1 VRVKRP
7 RPQSDTP
14 SDPASGP
21 SATVPRNNV
30 LATVFVTG
38 AAVLVIEIAGARAVA
53 PLYGTGLYSW
63 SALIA
68 VTLAALSLGYW
79 GGGRIADRRP
89 SPWLFHTGILLAG
102 LVVIAVP
109 WIARGVLKFSEPL
122 DPRLGVMLAA
132 LLLFFPPLAL
142 LGGVTPFAIRLARPP
157 EGEVGGVSG
166 LVFAV
171 STIGSL
177 LAALAT
183 GFVLIPNLGLRAI
196 LSLTGAALV
205 LVAAAGFFGTRS
217 RVVATGVALLA
228 LLPLLGPRFAPRP
241 DATGT
246 APHTLRVVARTP
258 SFYGD
263 LRVVETD
270 VQRLLTV
277 NGIGQNYVNIDGTG
291 APSAYLA
298 FLAALPR
305 WRGSPRGD
313 TKALL
318 IGLGAGELVGLLT
331 AQGLELD
338 VVELDPRIE
347 ALARQHFGL
356 ALPRERIHFADGRA
370 FVERDREKYDYLF
383 MDAFLGEEVPGHL
396 FTRQA
401 LHAMRQRL
409 KPGGVLAINYTTI
422 PGGEDVRAVTRT
434 LQSVFPDVRAYT
446 DGSEPTD
453 LASVVLVASMASI
466 VLKRTGNPSLA
477 AAEVFLAHRARLDTK
492 QSRILTDD
500 FNPIQTYRL
509 GATRLWRQLMI
520 RHVGED
526 WAFWTEF

>member
-1 VRVKRP
+1 MSRSPREP
-7 RPQSDTP
+7 RPVDGSSKPQAAPLVTR
-14 SDPASGP
+14 
-21 SATVPRNNV
+21 TIV
-30 LATVFVTG
+30 LPTVFVTG
-38 AAVLVIEIAGARAVA
+38 ACVLVIEIAGARAVA

-79 GGGRIADRRP
+79 GGGRIADRMPR
-89 SPWLFHTGILLAG
+89 PWLFHLGILIAG
-102 LVVIAVP
+102 LIVIAIP
-109 WIARGVLKFSEPL
+109 WVARSVLKFTEPL
-122 DPRLGVMLAA
+122 DPRFGVLLAA
-132 LLLFFPPLAL
+132 LLLFFPPLAV
-142 LGGVTPFAIRLARPP
+142 LGGVTPFAIRLSRPP
-157 EGEVGGVSG
+157 EGEVGGTSG

-183 GFVLIPNLGLRAI
+183 GYVLIPNLGLRAI

-205 LVAAAGFFGTRS
+205 VVAAAGFFRARQRAVGTS
-217 RVVATGVALLA
+217 VALLA
-228 LLPLLGPRFAPRP
+228 LLPLVMPRLLPARE
-241 DATGT
+241 DARTV
-246 APHTLRVVARTP
+246 RVVARTP

-270 VQRLLTV
+270 TQRLLTV
-277 NGIGQNYVNIDGTG
+277 NGIGQNYVWLNGSG
-291 APSAYLA
+291 PPSEYLA

-305 WRGSPRGD
+305 WRNAPPG
-313 TKALL
+313 TNALL
-318 IGLGAGELVGLLT
+318 IGLGAGELVALLT
-331 AQGLELD
+331 AEGIDLD
-338 VVELDPRIE
+338 VVELDPKIE
-347 ALARQHFGL
+347 ALARRHFGL
-356 ALPRERIHFADGRA
+356 RLPPDRIHFADGRA
-370 FVERDREKYDYLF
+370 FVERDREKYDYIF

-401 LHAMRQRL
+401 LYAMRQRL
-409 KPGGVLAINYTTI
+409 RPGGVLAINYTTI

-453 LASVVLVASMASI
+453 LASVVIVASMASI
-466 VLKRTGNPSLA
+466 VLKKTGDPSLA
-477 AAEVFLAHRARLDTK
+477 APELFLTHRAKLDTK

-509 GATRLWRQLMI
+509 GATRLWRRLML
-520 RHVGED
+520 RHVGQD